1 MYYRV
6 LVFNGEGTEIIV
18 LERPDRRTG
27 WIARIVSGRP
37 VHLIPI
43 PVLWTFLPSW
53 KQIRHTVRT
62 QILPLTVRVFSFDDY
77 VIGWSE
83 QSPQAVE
90 QILWYLVL
98 DADTYLS
105 GGPAAHLGGDE
116 KI

>member
-27 WIARIVSGRP
+27 WIARIVSGGHP
-37 VHLIPI
+37 PLHLIPI

-53 KQIRHTVRT
+53 KQIRHTLHT

-90 QILWYLVL
+90 QILFRLVL
-98 DADTYLS
+98 DADTYLW
-105 GGPAAHLGGDE
+105 GERREDIG
-116 KI
+116 